1 MLQPAALS
9 QVKPGGLLRFPNVL
23 ASRTRDGQLRKG
35 PALVEAKVEDEF
47 APPAGRA
54 GLLRRVRIVRI
65 ADVQQQP
72 EQEDGAQQ
80 QNASLQ

>member
-1 MLQPAALS
+1 
-9 QVKPGGLLRFPNVL
+9 
-23 ASRTRDGQLRKG
+23 
-35 PALVEAKVEDEF
+35 VEAKVEDEF

-72 EQEDGAQQ
+72 EQEDASQQ
-80 QNASLQ
+80 QNASMQ